1 MITDHCESFAGAS
14 LSIGHDARIV
24 TVETACYQVLNF
36 FLHGI
41 LTVTGVENTVK
52 PELLGLVCLLIH
64 NSQLVLVH
72 DFESLIDYRATDFSL
87 LSHFTLEKGS
97 DAAENSDVA
106 THIL

>member
-1 MITDHCESFAGAS
+1 MITDHCEGLAGAS
-14 LSIGHDARIV
+14 LSIRHDARIV

-72 DFESLIDYRATDFSL
+72 DFESLIDYRTTDLSL
-87 LSHFTLEKGS
+87 LGQFTLEKGS
-97 DAAENSDVA
+97 NAAENSDVA